1 MDSNISIRA
10 AANEDFEGLLPLM
23 HEFLDHQQVLTPED
37 MIDKEHADRII
48 LKYLNGDPGKYF
60 TLVAVADNGEI
71 AGCCMSSLE
80 ETEEILKDDIF
91 GEIKYLFTA
100 EQHRSKGIGQELIE
114 AATIEFQRR
123 GLKLMSLDVLVNNE
137 GAVAFYRRAGFVP
150 VTCSMYREI

>member
-60 TLVAVADNGEI
+60 TLG
-71 AGCCMSSLE
+71 
-80 ETEEILKDDIF
+80 
-91 GEIKYLFTA
+91 
-100 EQHRSKGIGQELIE
+100 
-114 AATIEFQRR
+114 
-123 GLKLMSLDVLVNNE
+123 
-137 GAVAFYRRAGFVP
+137 
-150 VTCSMYREI
+150 